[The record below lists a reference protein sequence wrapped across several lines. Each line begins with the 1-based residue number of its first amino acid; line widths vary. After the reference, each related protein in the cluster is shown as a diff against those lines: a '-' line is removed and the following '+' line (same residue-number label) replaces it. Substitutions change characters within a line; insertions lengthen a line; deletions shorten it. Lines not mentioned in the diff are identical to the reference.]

1 MIDWDVQDIFNRF
14 NLHIGTTENV
24 GRIDFIVFA
33 IGASHFHIVVTWDA
47 GDGSFVIDYSL

>member
-24 GRIDFIVFA
+24 GRIDFIVLA

-47 GDGSFVIDYSL
+47 GDGSFL